1 MRRMIAPSLLFSLV
15 LLPHALAQAP
25 RPGTQVRL
33 ALATY
38 VALGYD
44 NGQGFVSELSNP
56 VDVLPEERLALDA
69 IRDEIERWGKYVIT
83 PRPAQA
89 ELLIA
94 VRKGR
99 LVTVG
104 TGMGAG
110 GRSGLEQPGGVVKES
125 WAVGGALST
134 PEDMIEVWD
143 ADGLQLWRGIE
154 KGGLNGNPPPLFR
167 QFRRDVELVDK
178 TYRKDEAKPEE
189 ETPKEER

>member
-1 MRRMIAPSLLFSLV
+1 MRRLIVPLVLTALV
-15 LLPHALAQAP
+15 LLPHVRAQEP
-25 RPGTQVRL
+25 RPGAQVRL

-56 VDVLPEERLALDA
+56 VDVLPEEKLALNA

-83 PRPAQA
+83 PRPRQA

-99 LVTVG
+99 LVTLG
-104 TGMGAG
+104 TGMGT
-110 GRSGLEQPGGVVKES
+110 GRRGGLEQPGGVVQES
-125 WAVGGALST
+125 WGVGGALST
-134 PEDMIEVWD
+134 PEDMLEVWD
-143 ADGLQLWRGIE
+143 ADGQQLWRGIE

-167 QFRRDVELVDK
+167 AFRKDIELVEK
-178 TYRKDEAKPEE
+178 TYLKDEEEPEKE
-189 ETPKEER
+189 GSKEER